1 MKVLLQEFLKRIIDQ
16 SFYLSGE
23 NETKPLVRFYYKD
36 REDLFDAVSYNK
48 GGRVLHMLRNLLG
61 DSAFFNGLRLYLNTY
76 RFKAAEAHQLRLAM
90 EEVSGRDLN
99 WFFNQWY
106 YGSGH
111 PKLSIEYLYNDA
123 AQQVKVVVQQTQT
136 TPAAFRFP
144 LAIDLYQGATRK
156 RYSVWVEHRT
166 DTFLF
171 SYDQRPDLINVDAEK
186 ILLAEK
192 KDPKTLSQYFHQY
205 KYAGNYVDR
214 REAIEFALQ
223 QQEDSI
229 AQQLL
234 LAALQDSY
242 KGLRNLTL
250 SQLDLEIPPLKAKAE
265 SLILLRA
272 EKDPDPVVRAAA
284 IQLLS
289 KYNREK
295 YHNLFL
301 AAAEDSSYTLA
312 GAGLA
317 ALHQLDPQ
325 LAEPILNHLIGQ
337 PKKGKLLAVWI
348 NLMLAST
355 DEKILTEIVQ
365 SYARMDLNQEKF
377 DLTLKLC
384 EWLGKTNSTSLVKA
398 GVDAVIK
405 FRNALP
411 EQFGLG
417 PVFNNLL
424 QGIISKKEAAL
435 TLALNKGV
443 YQEQIEYIRKKLST
457 KK

>member
-1 MKVLLQEFLKRIIDQ
+1 
-16 SFYLSGE
+16 
-23 NETKPLVRFYYKD
+23 
-36 REDLFDAVSYNK
+36 
-48 GGRVLHMLRNLLG
+48 MLRNLLG
-61 DSAFFNGLRLYLNTY
+61 DSAFFNGLRLYLNTH
-76 RFKAAEAHQLRLAM
+76 RFKAAEVHHLRLAM

-106 YGSGH
+106 YGNGH
-111 PKLSIEYLYNDA
+111 PKISIQYLYNDA
-123 AQQVKVVVQQTQT
+123 AKQVKVVVQQTQT
-136 TPAAFRFP
+136 TQSAFRFP
-144 LAIDLYQGATRK
+144 LAIDLYRGTTRK
-156 RYSVWVEHRT
+156 RYSVWAEHRT
-166 DTFLF
+166 DTFSF
-171 SYDQRPDLINVDAEK
+171 PYDQRPDLINVDAEK

-192 KDPKTLSQYFHQY
+192 KDPKTISQFFHQY
-205 KYAGNYVDR
+205 RYAGNYVDR

-223 QQEDSI
+223 QQEDST

-234 LAALQDSY
+234 LTALQDPY

-250 SQLDLEIPPLKAKAE
+250 SQLDLDIPVLKAKAE
-265 SLILLRA
+265 SLILTRA

-289 KYNREK
+289 KYNRAE
-295 YHNLFL
+295 HHQLFL
-301 AAAEDSSYTLA
+301 AAAKDSSYTLA

-325 LAEPILNHLIGQ
+325 LAEPILNQLIGQ

-348 NLMLAST
+348 NLMLSST
-355 DEKILTEIVQ
+355 DEKVLTEIVH
-365 SYARMDLNQEKF
+365 SYAKMELNQEKF

-384 EWLGKTNSTSLVKA
+384 EWLGKTSSTFLVKG

-405 FRNALP
+405 FRDAVP

-424 QGIISKKEAAL
+424 QGIINKKEAAL
-435 TLALNKGV
+435 TLALDKAL
-443 YQEQIEYIRKKLST
+443 YQEQIEYIRKKLSG